1 MIKLTKNTRFE
12 AGPIAKGGR
21 LIFGAAGLNA
31 AIKPPAGVGFPM
43 NLAIMATYG
52 VASLATGGLST
63 LNLKRHQKYRDQRAD
78 KIFKEISSSNSHPA
92 YTLYLRSFDTT
103 GKLLEILEKK
113 TVLPFTYDDTDLET
127 YIACAVEP
135 FAPLIA
141 LGREKGEQIGAG
153 RIVSDGSTWQ
163 KKLTLLAK
171 KAQLIFLI
179 PFDSDGIKLEIQFIQ
194 SYKLFKKTIFIMPP
208 QAVKKMDWEKRWE
221 KVSNSIKDLGFKLPA
236 YNPQGMLF
244 SMQNRNTLN
253 CTDPFAVEKDFRKM
267 NKKLKSFCNQV
278 LSA

>member
-12 AGPIAKGGR
+12 AGPVTKGGR
-21 LIFGAAGLNA
+21 LIFGAAGMNA
-31 AIKPPAGVGFPM
+31 AMKPPPGVGFPM
-43 NLAIMATYG
+43 NIAIIATFG
-52 VASLATGGLST
+52 VASFATGGLSK
-63 LNLKRHQKYRDQRAD
+63 LNLKRHQKYRDQRAE

-141 LGREKGEQIGAG
+141 LGMKKGEQIGAG
-153 RIVSDGSTWQ
+153 RIVSDSSNWQ
-163 KKLTLLAK
+163 KKLILLAK

-179 PFDSDGIKLEIQFIQ
+179 PFDSDGIKLEIQFIKN
-194 SYKLFKKTIFIMPP
+194 YNLFKKTIFIMPP

-221 KVSNSIKDLGFKLPA
+221 KVLNGVKDLGFKLPA

-244 SMQNRNTLN
+244 SMIDGNTLN
-253 CTDPFAVEKDFRKM
+253 CKDPFLVEKNFRKM
-267 NKKLKSFCNQV
+267 NKKIKSFCNRV
-278 LSA
+278 LAT